1 MNIKMFGEYGIYEK
15 KKKINLKSKK
25 AEKILYYLILNN
37 KRAVSFR
44 EIARVFFD
52 GYEEIYVKKN
62 LNTLLYMIRK
72 GLKTDKSDLKL
83 ENNLIFLSTDKIS
96 CDFLKFQKYFENVL
110 NNKDFNKILELYSGE
125 LLEGLKDEW
134 VEPYRKLCEMQ
145 VLFLL
150 KGFNH
155 SLESIEGFYSDEQMH
170 GLNEIDIK
178 FALKLISLNNSRRV
192 MMYFP
197 IIIKTSQKIND
208 KIRKSDLFVRLSLDT
223 YLILFEV
230 GKTIKKVLKESLLKR
245 FENDISFIKV
255 FWQL

>member
-1 MNIKMFGEYGIYEK
+1 MKIKMFGEYGIYEK

-44 EIARVFFD
+44 EIAKIFFD
-52 GYEEIYVKKN
+52 GYEENYVRKN

-72 GLKTDKSDLKL
+72 GLKIDKNDLKF
-83 ENNLIFLSTDKIS
+83 ENNLIFLSMDKIS
-96 CDFLKFQKYFENVL
+96 CDFLKFQKYFENEL
-110 NNKDFNKILELYSGE
+110 NNKNFNKILEIYTGE

-134 VEPYRKLCEMQ
+134 VVPYRKLCEMQ

-150 KGFNH
+150 KGFKN
-155 SLESIEGFYSDEQMH
+155 SLGGIKEFYSDDQMN

-178 FALKLISLNNSRRV
+178 FALKLISLNNSRRIK
-192 MMYFP
+192 MYFP
-197 IIIKTSQKIND
+197 IIIKTTQRIND

-230 GKTIKKVLKESLLKR
+230 GNTVIKVLKESLLKR
-245 FENDISFIKV
+245 FENEISFIKI
-255 FWQL
+255 